1 MESGGAPRRSSFG
14 CCRSRPNHGHVCGDF
29 IRDSSLSSPTVL
41 VYLPAVADKLVTIR
55 FSALGRAHPSVSTV
69 EAGHLI
75 GLTIAHE
82 IGHGLG
88 LRHSAHG
95 VMKADAAVDDILALR
110 RSRLG
115 FTAGEAAR
123 MREQVD
129 AQRTLRLQ
137 GPSRIIAGTVVD
149 GDVDTRTLRAALE
162 TLPRRPQRIIVV
174 DDDAVLPAHEKQMR
188 DLDAFVPIGSR
199 VIYLRRQ
206 SATLLAAE
214 YSGGPS
220 VLMLAAVIWHEM
232 AHSEGLDERQA
243 QAREEDLWKQFV
255 QRGIVD
261 SGVGLTYLNELQRR
275 R

>member
-1 MESGGAPRRSSFG
+1 
-14 CCRSRPNHGHVCGDF
+14 
-29 IRDSSLSSPTVL
+29 
-41 VYLPAVADKLVTIR
+41 
-55 FSALGRAHPSVSTV
+55 
-69 EAGHLI
+69 
-75 GLTIAHE
+75 
-82 IGHGLG
+82 
-88 LRHSAHG
+88 
-95 VMKADAAVDDILALR
+95 
-110 RSRLG
+110 
-115 FTAGEAAR
+115 

-129 AQRTLRLQ
+129 AQLTLRLQ
-137 GPSRIIAGTVVD
+137 APSRIVAGTVVD

-162 TLPRRPQRIIVV
+162 TLPRRPQRIIVM
-174 DDDAVLPAHEKQMR
+174 DDDTVLPAYEKQMR

-232 AHSEGLDERQA
+232 AHTEGLDERHA
-243 QAREEDLWKQFV
+243 QEREEDLWKQFV
-255 QRGIVD
+255 QRGLVD